1 MSNNGHFDLSGVF
14 HVQQNY
20 LTDLSNSYPNINN
33 APLIANYILDLQNKT
48 KDVDSSYRNANTSAD
63 AVLTQQNNM
72 IDIVTKEQERLDGK
86 KYLIE
91 QAEMGERRKV
101 LLTDSNRLRNAEY
114 TKIILCVVAG
124 LTVHVVIRMMFKYF
138 VGESSTPNL
147 DATFIILHLVNILIW
162 TIAIFYIYVNIKS
175 RSQINFNELELP
187 PPPLIGQGGAP
198 ATANYNNLFK
208 DLGMCYSQ
216 SCCGENT
223 TWDESKGACVKKEGF
238 STYVNTDPLAQCP
251 KFTAGTRTNDIKNDP
266 SDSTTQFIPAS
277 MSDSEIRA
285 HVDKNVAKQF
295 SFIGDSTQQYLNK
308 MTDPSALSG
317 MGIVGTS
324 DTGSSDPMDLVVDS
338 KDLPDTDDI
347 PMDGPVKCNFAT
359 MEQAYS
365 KGPESAT
372 PRFNQLHTTNISGNI
387 KYTGMGFNEPSYA
400 EYSKNV

>member
-33 APLIANYILDLQNKT
+33 APLIANYILDLQKKT
-48 KDVDSSYRNANTSAD
+48 KEVDSSYRNANTSAD

-124 LTVHVVIRMMFKYF
+124 LAVHIVLRLMFRYF
-138 VGESSTPNL
+138 VGETSTPNL

-162 TIAIFYIYVNIKS
+162 TIVIFYIYVNIKS

-187 PPPLIGQGGAP
+187 PPPLTGQSSAP

-251 KFTAGTRTNDIKNDP
+251 KFTTGTKTADFKND
-266 SDSTTQFIPAS
+266 SSNSATQFIPAS
-277 MSDSEIRA
+277 MSNSEIQA
-285 HVDKNVAKQF
+285 HVDKTVAKQF

-308 MTDPSALSG
+308 MTDPNALSG
-317 MGIVGTS
+317 MGIAGS
-324 DTGSSDPMDLVVDS
+324 SSTGSSDPMDLVVDS

-365 KGPESAT
+365 KGPESAI
-372 PRFNQLHTTNISGNI
+372 PRFNRLNENGIPGNT